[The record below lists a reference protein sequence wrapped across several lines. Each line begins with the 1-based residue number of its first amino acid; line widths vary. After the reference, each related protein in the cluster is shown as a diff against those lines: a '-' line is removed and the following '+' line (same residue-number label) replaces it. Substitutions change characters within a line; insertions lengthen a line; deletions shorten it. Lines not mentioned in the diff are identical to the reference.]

1 MRDPGAHGGGSS
13 YPAGPER
20 SGSLSG
26 TPCSTGA
33 AGRRIPV
40 CDRRARWA
48 LPVGGGGLDAQTRSG
63 TSLQGAAVIPPF
75 TGSAE
80 LPSPFPSALRTVAD
94 HGRRCA
100 GRSLPGEGRTL
111 RAIATTGGSGEGC
124 IPAAGQVS
132 IRVAGSFWGR
142 VRWLLASLGRP
153 QRLQARRRFL
163 RALTKLAFCYWHVE
177 RAQAAGAQTMSLPR
191 IPHLYEEV
199 RRLRGQ
205 VGT

>member
-1 MRDPGAHGGGSS
+1 MGMRGTFLRDPGAHGGGSS

-132 IRVAGSFWGR
+132 IRVAGSFSMFLHEVGDLAYDTGPKSPSCR
-142 VRWLLASLGRP
+142 LIAPEGESTPQPPPPLLL
-153 QRLQARRRFL
+153 RRF
-163 RALTKLAFCYWHVE
+163 
-177 RAQAAGAQTMSLPR
+177 PR
-191 IPHLYEEV
+191 GV
-199 RRLRGQ
+199 DRG
-205 VGT
+205 